1 MGRIFKDCFE
11 MIREMDRELKVSGIT
26 VPVNHYQ
33 NQELSGGRPAHQ
45 GTHRGELRHLKAVSR
60 QTRDARLHVQG

>member
-1 MGRIFKDCFE
+1 MGRIFKDCLE
-11 MIREMDRELKVSGIT
+11 MVREMDRELKVSGIT

-33 NQELSGGRPAHQ
+33 NQ
-45 GTHRGELRHLKAVSR
+45 GTHRSELCHLKAVSW